1 MRGLRFA
8 LLSVLLLA
16 ACGDD
21 GASAPDAGSPDAMP
35 APPGA
40 VTFEVAHYDYRFDL
54 EGRGATSVLTI
65 EVTGSGDCLSLP
77 MRVYADSV
85 AVEGSVLR
93 SIDRVDDVLTVCS
106 DLGWL
111 AGEEITL
118 TVQLIIPLATWNET
132 QVGYSVE
139 LDVENQPFHYLVSW
153 VGGCDRFGP
162 CDNRPD
168 RFATYRFTVT
178 HPEGTTVLCPG
189 TITPGTTETRCEFA
203 HAGGPTYSTFGV
215 AASPSWQPMSLG
227 SWGSVE
233 VTLYDT
239 PSSGIAAAF
248 DADLYAGFLGFM
260 ETTFGPYPY
269 GTELRFAVGPT
280 YWNGFE
286 HPGNIVL
293 YDGLEDQASS
303 YANPLDHTTMHEI
316 AHQWA
321 GDQTTLADTYD
332 FVWKEAMAEYLTYLF
347 EDQTDPAVGEATVRT
362 WKARGRFAAY
372 YPVPTQEPRPTLLQY
387 YGHVYSAGPM
397 ILFRQLE
404 ALYSRDAVIEAL
416 QSLLGEPR
424 AIGVADLHAALEA
437 ATGADLQNYFDTWVY
452 GAGDPSWPLYDVTVV
467 DQGAGTYD
475 VTVALAAGTTGT
487 WGSAFAVQLTGE
499 DGETH
504 DVWFDLGPDGTVSD
518 TVTATGVP
526 FAVTGHVFDPHAHTL
541 ARENGSTVA
550 PLEGDINPW
559 IHD

>member
-1 MRGLRFA
+1 MRCLLPVLGL
-8 LLSVLLLA
+8 LV
-16 ACGDD
+16 ACGDGGD
-21 GASAPDAGSPDAMP
+21 ATPDAGSFDAMP
-35 APPGA
+35 APPGPVA
-40 VTFEVAHYDYRFDL
+40 FEVAHYDYRFNL
-54 EGRGATSVLTI
+54 ETRGATSALTL

-77 MRVYADSV
+77 MRAYPDSV
-85 AVEGSVLR
+85 TVEGSVLR
-93 SIDRVDDVLTVCS
+93 STDRVDDVLTVCS

-111 AGEEITL
+111 AGSEITL
-118 TVQLIIPLATWNET
+118 TTRHIIPLATWNNT

-139 LDVENQPFHYLVSW
+139 TDVENQPFHYLVSW

-189 TITPGTTETRCEFA
+189 VVTAGATETTCAFD

-215 AASPSWQPMSLG
+215 AASPSWEPISLG
-227 SWGSVE
+227 TWGSVE

-248 DADLYAGFLGFM
+248 DADQHADFLAFM

-269 GTELRFAVGPT
+269 GHELRFAVGPT

-293 YDGLEDQASS
+293 YDGLEDQVSP
-303 YANPLDHTTMHEI
+303 YANPLAHTTNHEL

-332 FVWKEAMAEYLTYLF
+332 FVWKEAMAEYLTFVF
-347 EDQTDPAVGEATVRT
+347 EEEQVAPSVGRATVSA
-362 WKARGRFAAY
+362 WKSRGRFAAY
-372 YPVPTQEPRPTLLQY
+372 FPVPTGEPRPTLLEY
-387 YGHVYSAGPM
+387 YGQVYSAGPM

-416 QSLLGEPR
+416 QSVLGSER
-424 AIGVADLHAALEA
+424 ALAVADLQAALEV

-452 GAGDPSWPLYDVTVV
+452 GAGDPTWP
-467 DQGAGTYD
+467 TYD
-475 VTVALAAGTTGT
+475 VTITDRGAGTVEVTVSLAAGVTGT
-487 WGSAFAVQLTGE
+487 WGSAFAVSLTG
-499 DGETH
+499 DGPDDTH
-504 DVWFDLGPDGTVSD
+504 EVWFDLGPDGMTSH

-526 FAVTGHVFDPHAHTL
+526 FTVTGHVFDPHAHTL
-541 ARENGSTVA
+541 AREQAVTVA
-550 PLEGDINPW
+550 PIEGDPNLW